1 MMINKQ
7 FLIKE
12 FQELIITSGVFNY
25 VPSSPVTVLT
35 MDQHDLCDIPQGDI
49 NYISNANKRKRE
61 R

>member
-1 MMINKQ
+1 MVINKQ

-12 FQELIITSGVFNY
+12 YQELITSEVFNY
-25 VPSSPVTVLT
+25 GPSSPVTVLT
-35 MDQHDLCDIPQGDI
+35 MDQHVLCDIPQGDI